1 MKKYVASSMSEA
13 MKKIREEL
21 GSDAVILSSKPIF
34 SRGFI
39 GFFKKRS
46 IEVIAAIEPP
56 SKMAIQKQKQK
67 RLSDKPADAN
77 LASSIKIEKQL
88 KNSDSAQVELVK
100 ELADIKNMMKGLG
113 KTNTY
118 YPLPLQ
124 PISKMLTEQE
134 VDPLIQEEILEKLVN
149 KWHEN
154 HGKSDTETVCGW
166 LEAELAAKLSEIPN
180 WGVTFQKKF
189 INFVGPTGVGKTTT
203 LAKAAADSILIH
215 NKKVAFI
222 TTDTYRI
229 AAIEQ
234 LKKYAEILN
243 VPVEV
248 AYNLEDFKRAA
259 ERFAEYDLIFI
270 DTAGRNF
277 RNREYVEDLS
287 KVIDFTTE
295 METYL
300 VLSLTSKEKDM
311 TDIYQ
316 QFSLIQIKQVIFTKA
331 DETSTYGTMLN
342 FINQHQLG
350 VAYLTYGQDVPND
363 IESANPELIVKTIL
377 GEKRYA

>member
-21 GSDAVILSSKPIF
+21 GSEAVILSSKPVF
-34 SRGFI
+34 SHGFI

-56 SKMAIQKQKQK
+56 SKKPIQKQKQK
-67 RLSDKPADAN
+67 KLPAASS
-77 LASSIKIEKQL
+77 ASSIKIEKQQ
-88 KNSDSAQVELVK
+88 KNTDSAQVELVK
-100 ELADIKNMMKGLG
+100 EIADIKNMMKGLG

-124 PISKMLTEQE
+124 PVSKILIEQE

-149 KWHEN
+149 KWHQN
-154 HGKSDTETVCGW
+154 HGISDAETVSGW
-166 LEAELAAKLSEIPN
+166 LEAELVAKLSGVPN

-189 INFVGPTGVGKTTT
+189 INFIGPTGVGKTTT
-203 LAKAAADSILIH
+203 LAKAAADSILVH

-259 ERFAEYDLIFI
+259 ERFADYDLIYI

-277 RNREYVEDLS
+277 RNQEYVEDLS
-287 KVIDFTTE
+287 RVIDFTTE

-300 VLSLTSKEKDM
+300 VLALTSKEKDM

-316 QFSLIQIKQVIFTKA
+316 QFSLIEIKQVIFTKA

-342 FINQHQLG
+342 FINQQQLG

-363 IESANPELIVKTIL
+363 IEAADPELIVKTIL

>member
-21 GSDAVILSSKPIF
+21 GSEAVILSSKPVF
-34 SRGFI
+34 SHGFI

-56 SKMAIQKQKQK
+56 SKKPIQKQKQK
-67 RLSDKPADAN
+67 KLPAASS
-77 LASSIKIEKQL
+77 ASSIKIEKQL

-100 ELADIKNMMKGLG
+100 EIADIKNMMKGLG

-124 PISKMLTEQE
+124 PVSKILIEQE

-149 KWHEN
+149 KWHQN
-154 HGKSDTETVCGW
+154 HGISDAETVSGW
-166 LEAELAAKLSEIPN
+166 LEAELVAKLSGVPN

-189 INFVGPTGVGKTTT
+189 INFIGPTGVGKTTT
-203 LAKAAADSILIH
+203 LAKAAADSILVH

-259 ERFAEYDLIFI
+259 ERFADYDLIYI

-277 RNREYVEDLS
+277 RNQEYVEDLS
-287 KVIDFTTE
+287 RVIDFTTE

-300 VLSLTSKEKDM
+300 VLALTSKEKDM

-316 QFSLIQIKQVIFTKA
+316 QFSLIEIKQVIFTKA

-342 FINQHQLG
+342 FINQQQLG

-363 IESANPELIVKTIL
+363 IEAADPELIVKTIL